1 VAVFGLDFGTTNSL
15 AAYVEDGK
23 AVSILERERPHPSVV
38 WYHGSERK
46 VGRSA
51 KKLLSDL
58 AVGVTGDIVRS
69 PKRYLGSGE
78 MIYVGGRARAPHE
91 VVGDVLSHVRQHAL
105 QQRLKR
111 QTFDRAVF
119 TIPVNLVGR
128 GRREL
133 RQAALQAGIHVDQ
146 FVHEP
151 LAALYGFLRGR
162 PHFEQHLAELRDQTV
177 LVFDWGGGT
186 LDLTLCRFDRQQL
199 LQVQNVGNDSVGGDR
214 FDDRL
219 VNLVRRRHAESH
231 ALTAWP
237 SETDGARARLLEEC
251 EIAKIELSSKTAQ
264 SVFVRNMLRLDGAAA
279 DLNVQLTRADLEAEA
294 KDLVDAGMETID
306 RLLTSANQA
315 AAGVAFC
322 LATGGMVQMPLIRER
337 LQQRFSLAGVR
348 FPEYGDRI
356 IAEGAAWIAHDQ
368 HRLCLAK
375 RFEVLDA
382 DNSYV
387 PLLHA
392 GQTLPREGESQQ
404 KAFNFYTVDPRDGSA
419 KLQFARPKQP
429 GREQAGDPRQVYTTV
444 TLDVD
449 PRAKPLVERLAVDLT
464 IDQDLIVHIDAQST
478 VRQHATRAEIH
489 ELEFGLRF
497 SDLPEQAGATT
508 PRRDTGSKAVRSASG
523 GNRAVT
529 LRSNVT
535 RDSTRTDLIPGEMI
549 RWDPRAVIPERQQ
562 REHEYYIPCLHCKR
576 LLYQIQR
583 DGCVEPGCNE
593 NSQNV

>member
-1 VAVFGLDFGTTNSL
+1 L
-15 AAYVEDGK
+15 AAYVENSR

-38 WYHGSERK
+38 WYHGADRRAGKE
-46 VGRSA
+46 A

-58 AVGVTGDIVRS
+58 VTGVTGDVVRS

-78 MIYVGGRARAPHE
+78 MIHVGGKARTPHE
-91 VVGDVLSHVRQHAL
+91 VIGDILAHVRQHAL
-105 QQRLKR
+105 RQGLKG
-111 QTFDRAVF
+111 QEFDRAVF

-133 RQAALQAGIHVDQ
+133 RQAALKAGIHVDQ

-151 LAALYGFLRGR
+151 LAALYGYLRAQ
-162 PHFEQHLAELRDQTV
+162 PNFEQHLAELRDQTV

-186 LDLTLCRFDRQQL
+186 LDLTLCRFDRHQV
-199 LQVQNVGNDSVGGDR
+199 LQVQSIGNDSVGGDR

-219 VNLVRRRHAESH
+219 LGLVKRKHQ
-231 ALTAWP
+231 TASGLAVWP

-251 EIAKIELSSKTAQ
+251 EIGKIELSTKAAQ
-264 SVFVRNMLRLDGAAA
+264 SVFVRNMLRLDGPRA
-279 DLNVQLTRADLEAEA
+279 DLNVRLTRDELEAETR
-294 KDLVDAGMETID
+294 DLVDAAMDTID

-315 AAGVAFC
+315 AAGITFC

-348 FPEYGDRI
+348 FPEHGDRI

-382 DNSYV
+382 DNSYI

-392 GQTLPREGESQQ
+392 GQTLPREGESQK

-429 GREQAGDPRQVYTTV
+429 GREQAGDLRQVYTTL

-449 PRAKPLVERLAVDLT
+449 PKAKPLVERLAVDLT
-464 IDQDLIVHIDAQST
+464 IDQDLVVHVEARST
-478 VRQHATRAEIH
+478 VRQDAVQVEIH

-497 SDLPEQAGATT
+497 AEAAHGG
-508 PRRDTGSKAVRSASG
+508 RDGVRQKRPDKAERVLKG
-523 GNRAVT
+523 GHGRGAVT

-535 RDSTRTDLIPGEMI
+535 LDATRTDLVPGEMI
-549 RWDPRAVIPERQQ
+549 NWDPRSVIPVRQQ
-562 REHEYYIPCLHCKR
+562 QEHEYYLACFRCKR
-576 LLYQIQR
+576 LVYQIER
-583 DGCVEPGCNE
+583 EGCHEPDCTETTRPDNA
-593 NSQNV
+593 